1 MNERLRFLRYEEGGF
16 FARHCDGAYFTPDNK
31 QRIYYTVQLYLPSS
45 SDGSAASLVPATG
58 GSTRFH
64 PPSRMSVGR
73 RRGCAGQSPR
83 ISGEKSNTYI
93 NTGPE
98 TDFAFWTLSMRNLY
112 TLENRCGANL
122 ASSSSSHNLR

>member
-16 FARHCDGAYFTPDNK
+16 FARHCDSAYFTPDNK
-31 QRIYYTVQLYLPSS
+31 QRTYYTVQLYLPSS

-73 RRGCAGQSPR
+73 YCDVEAVPGRVLVFQVRRVIH
-83 ISGEKSNTYI
+83 ISTQVLKLI
-93 NTGPE
+93 L
-98 TDFAFWTLSMRNLY
+98 FF
-112 TLENRCGANL
+112 
-122 ASSSSSHNLR
+122 